1 MTKAAC
7 WMTSLRYRTYTMFAV
22 FNTAIIPC
30 VWIFFPETSK
40 RSLEEAVLAVQN
52 NGLPSPSS
60 RLHFAKVHS
69 EGVPAVQMARKTPG
83 YHAVELDRELM
94 KYFRVDDV
102 ESARRRSSVR
112 CQSSAAASRT
122 E

>member
-1 MTKAAC
+1 
-7 WMTSLRYRTYTMFAV
+7 MFAV
-22 FNTAIIPC
+22 FNAAIIPC

-40 RSLEEAVLAVQN
+40 RSLEEIVLAGRN

-60 RLHFAKVHS
+60 RLHFAKVHR
-69 EGVPAVQMARKTPG
+69 EGVSTVWMARKTPG
-83 YHAVELDRELM
+83 YHAAELDRELM
-94 KYFRVDDV
+94 KYFEADDV

-112 CQSSAAASRT
+112 CQPSAAAASRR